1 MIALTQPG
9 YRRDGLRAGIV
20 HFGVGNFHRSHQAM
34 YVDRLL
40 ALGDTEWAICGA
52 GLLPGDLAMR
62 DALRRQDLLYTLVE
76 RDADAIVDARRIGSI
91 VDYLYA
97 PDDPAALLG
106 RLASPETR
114 IVSMTIT
121 EGGYAD
127 ATHAGPTVFS
137 YLVDA
142 LAARR
147 EAGVPP
153 FTVVSCDNIE
163 GNGGVARAAVI
174 AHAATRDEA
183 LAGWIG
189 DNVAFPSSMVDRI
202 TPTTTAEDRDLVA
215 RLFGV
220 DDARPVVAEPFA
232 QWILEDRFTA
242 GRPALERVGVQL
254 VDDVVPYERMK
265 LRILNGSH
273 QALAY
278 LGLLAGHEFVHE
290 AIADPVIRRLV
301 ECYVTREAAPTVG
314 DVPGIDL
321 DTYRASVF
329 HRFGNPAIADT
340 LVRIATDG
348 AERLRKFV
356 VPVLVDRAERDEA
369 APLAALLI
377 ASFAAVCAAPRLRDA
392 IPDPA
397 RDRLLEAV
405 DRLRRDPATFL
416 DDEGLFG
423 PLAEWASFRRDVARA
438 YADIESFGVLS
449 AADRAIGDA
458 VPPVR

>member
-9 YRRDGLRAGIV
+9 YRREGLRAGIV

-52 GLLPGDLAMR
+52 GLLPGDVAMR
-62 DALRRQDLLYTLVE
+62 DDLRRQDLLYTLVE
-76 RDADAIVDARRIGSI
+76 RDADVVVGARRIGSI
-91 VDYLYA
+91 VDYLAA
-97 PDDPAALLG
+97 PDDAGALLD
-106 RLASPETR
+106 RLASPEIRVVTL
-114 IVSMTIT
+114 TIT
-121 EGGYAD
+121 EGGYAG
-127 ATHAGPTVFS
+127 ATDSGPTAFS

-142 LAARR
+142 LAVRR
-147 EAGVPP
+147 DRGIPP

-163 GNGGVARAAVI
+163 GNGRIARAAVI
-174 AHAATRDEA
+174 AHAATRDEE
-183 LAGWIG
+183 LAAWIG
-189 DNVAFPSSMVDRI
+189 ENVAFPSSMVDRI
-202 TPTTTAEDRDLVA
+202 TPTTTDEDRELVS

-220 DDARPVVAEPFA
+220 EDARPVIAEPFA

-278 LGLLAGHEFVHE
+278 LGLLAGHEYVHE
-290 AIADPVIRRLV
+290 AVADPAIRRLV
-301 ECYVTREAAPTVG
+301 ESYVTREAVPTVG

-321 DTYRASVF
+321 DAYRDSVF
-329 HRFGNPAIADT
+329 HRFANPAIADT

-348 AERLRKFV
+348 AERLRKFL
-356 VPVLVDRAERDEA
+356 VPVLVDREERGEA
-369 APLAALLI
+369 APLTALVFAA
-377 ASFAAVCAAPRLRDA
+377 FAAVCATPRLRDA

-397 RDRLLEAV
+397 RDRLREAV
-405 DRLRRDPATFL
+405 GRLRRDDPAAFL
-416 DDEGLFG
+416 DDEDLFG
-423 PLAEWASFRRDVARA
+423 PPARWASFRRDFARA
-438 YADIESFGVLS
+438 HAEIEELGVR
-449 AADRAIGDA
+449 AAAEGA
-458 VPPVR
+458 V